1 MSARRRSK
9 SKRKVLSSTDKWKN
23 KVWVE
28 LKAPMYI
35 GDQVIGHTPAAEPEM
50 AIGRTVK
57 VQQPKLTG
65 NFKDFQKIVT
75 LKVSE
80 VNGTIGQ
87 TDFIGYELSREN
99 MRSVVR
105 NHRSRIDGIYNIKF
119 TDDTR
124 IRMTVFC
131 VTPIRA
137 KTSEKKI
144 IRKIISEAV
153 DEAVKDLTFPAFVNK
168 VLDGSI
174 VEYVKEKVVDYFP
187 VKTLEI
193 SKIKVLRLS
202 KK

>member
-9 SKRKVLSSTDKWKN
+9 SKRKVLSSTEKWKN

-28 LKAPMYI
+28 IRSPPYI
-35 GDQVIGHTPAAEPEM
+35 TDKVIGHTPAADPEM
-50 AIGRTVK
+50 VIGRTVK

-75 LKVSE
+75 LQVKE

-87 TDFIGYELSREN
+87 SDVIGYELSREN
-99 MRSVVR
+99 MRSMVR

-119 TDDTR
+119 NDDTR

-131 VTPIRA
+131 VTPVRA
-137 KTSEKKI
+137 KSSEKKV
-144 IRKIISEAV
+144 IRSIISEAV
-153 DEAVKDLTFPAFVNK
+153 DVATADLSFPAFINK

-174 VEYVKEKVVDYFP
+174 VEQVREKVAEYFP
-187 VKTLEI
+187 TKTLEI
-193 SKIKVLRLS
+193 SKIKVLKRN
-202 KK
+202 